1 MWRITLKGV
10 LAHRLRYAL
19 TALAVLLGV
28 SFIAGTL
35 VLTDTT
41 NSAFDGLYDQVYSG
55 TAAVV
60 RAPQPF
66 DPGVSFTSSRPRVSA
81 SLIPVVAR
89 VPGVKAAVGDISGY
103 AQLIGKNGKA
113 IGNPAAGPPTIGS
126 AWTDNTVLNQL
137 RILPGGRP
145 PRAGNEVVIDKHAAD
160 VGRFRVGDQ
169 VRVLTQHA
177 PATYVI
183 AGIATWGGEDSPLG
197 ATITAFTPVTAARV
211 LGVPGM
217 VSQINVQA
225 APGITQDALVDR
237 LRAAISASSAGNP
250 AARSIEVVSGQAIT
264 SESQQAVHQALGII
278 RTFLLVFAFIALF
291 VGAFVIVNTF
301 GIVVAQRLRELALL
315 RAVGASRRQVTAA
328 VLGESLVVGCVA
340 SAVGLAAGIGLAE
353 LLKVALSALG
363 FGLPATGLV
372 VNWRTIIISVLAG
385 IVITVVSAIGP
396 ARRASRIPPVAALQD
411 VAAAPQALSAR
422 RLTSGVLLAGAGAA
436 LLCTGLFA
444 HVSNRMVFTGAGL
457 VALFTGAAV
466 LGPWAARRLL
476 RLMPS
481 RRNAPSHLGHAN
493 AERNPARS
501 ASTAAALMIGMAL
514 VSVMTVLAASL
525 RASTGTIIDNAVRAD
540 YIVTGGGMSMS
551 ASGISPQAERQLAAL
566 PQVSEVA
573 GVRGG
578 IARIFGSVTSVV
590 ATDPAAAAPLVSIGV
605 TSGDLAGMTS
615 SGIAVSKQVASD
627 HGLRVGTPVTVTFPS
642 TGART
647 YTVQAVYSTREM
659 AGDYVLPL
667 AAAMQNFP
675 QSLDMAIYLKVA
687 PGVRVSDARP
697 AIEKALSAYPSASV
711 KDQAQYK
718 ADYEQQ
724 VNQLLNLVYVLLALA
739 VLIALIGIANTL
751 ALSVSERTREL
762 GLLRAVGATRRQL
775 RAMVR
780 AEALVISVF
789 GAVEGLVLGTL
800 FGLAVVAAMRSQG
813 VSRLS
818 VPVPQ
823 LLLLT
828 ALASLAGLVA
838 AIAPARRAARLDI
851 LHAVTTE

>member
-19 TALAVLLGV
+19 TALSVLIGV
-28 SFIAGTL
+28 AFIAGTL

-41 NSAFDGLYDQVYSG
+41 NSAFDGLYNQVYSG

-60 RAPQPF
+60 RATQPF

-89 VPGVKAAVGDISGY
+89 VPGVNAAVGEISGY
-103 AQLIGKNGKA
+103 AQLVGKNGKA
-113 IGNPAAGPPTIGS
+113 IGNPAAGPPAIGS
-126 AWTDNTVLNQL
+126 AWTDNTALNQL
-137 RILPGGRP
+137 RVLPGGRP
-145 PRAGNEVVIDKHAAD
+145 PRAGNEIVIDKHSAD
-160 VGRFRVGDQ
+160 VGGFRVGDQ
-169 VRVLTQHA
+169 ARVLTQNA
-177 PATYVI
+177 PATYVVT
-183 AGIATWGGEDSPLG
+183 GIATWGGQDSPLG
-197 ATITAFTPVTAARV
+197 ATITAFTPATAARV
-211 LGVPGM
+211 LGTPGM

-225 APGITQDALVDR
+225 TPGVTQEALVGR
-237 LRAAISASSAGNP
+237 LRAAISASLTGNP
-250 AARSIEVVSGQAIT
+250 AARGVEVVSGQAIT
-264 SESQQAVHQALGII
+264 NEGQQAIHQALGII

-301 GIVVAQRLRELALL
+301 GIVVAQRLRDLALL

-328 VLGESLVVGCVA
+328 VLGESLVVGCAA
-340 SAVGLAAGIGLAE
+340 SAAGLAAGLGLAE
-353 LLKVALSALG
+353 VLKAALSALG

-372 VNWRTIIISVLAG
+372 VTSRTIIVSLLAG

-422 RLTSGVLLAGAGAA
+422 RLASGLLLITAGAF
-436 LLCTGLFA
+436 LLVPGLLS
-444 HVSNRMVFTGAGL
+444 HVSNRIVLTGTGL
-457 VALFTGAAV
+457 VALFIGVAV

-481 RRNAPSHLGHAN
+481 LRTASSRLGHAN
-493 AERNPARS
+493 AARNPARS
-501 ASTAAALMIGMAL
+501 ASTAAALMVGMAL

-525 RASTGTIIDNAVRAD
+525 RASTGAIIDNAVRAD

-551 ASGISPQAERQLAAL
+551 ASGISPLAERQLAAL

-578 IARIFGSVTSVV
+578 TARIFGSVTSVI
-590 ATDPAAAAPLVSIGV
+590 ATDPAAAAPLVNIGV
-605 TSGDLAGMTS
+605 TSGDLGRMTS
-615 SGIAVSKQVASD
+615 SGIAVSGQVASD
-627 HGLRVGTPVTVTFPS
+627 HGLRLGTPVTVTFPS
-642 TGART
+642 TGTRT
-647 YTVQAVYSTREM
+647 YTVQAVYATREM
-659 AGDYVLPL
+659 AGDYVLPV
-667 AAAMQNFP
+667 AAAAQNFP
-675 QSLDMAIYLKVA
+675 QSLDMQIYLKVA
-687 PGVRVSDARP
+687 PGVRVTDARP
-697 AIEKALSAYPSASV
+697 AIEKALSAYPNASI
-711 KDQAQYK
+711 KDQSQYK

-724 VNQLLNLVYVLLALA
+724 VSQLLNLVYALLALA

-751 ALSVSERTREL
+751 ALSISERTREL

-780 AEALVISVF
+780 AEAVVISVF

-800 FGLAVVAAMRSQG
+800 FGLAVVASMRSAG

-823 LLLLT
+823 LLVLT

-838 AIAPARRAARLDI
+838 AIVPGRHAARLDI
-851 LHAVTTE
+851 LHAITTE